1 MKTKRMEELL
11 KRIMVD
17 ILEAVEDAI
26 EMGEDPLC
34 RIRPRRSGKPGF
46 VIETRRSRTS
56 ANQDGG
62 DYDHWTVIVPHANGI
77 VEVRRSW
84 SCQLQDYG
92 EPPEF
97 FRLVSKPS

>member
-17 ILEAVEDAI
+17 ILEAVEDAT
-26 EMGEDPLC
+26 EMGEDPLQ
-34 RIRPRRSGKPGF
+34 RIRPRWSGEPGL

-62 DYDHWTVIVPHANGI
+62 DYDHWVVVIPRPDGI
-77 VEVRRSW
+77 VEVRRDW
-84 SCQLQDYG
+84 SCQLQDYD

-97 FRLVSKPS
+97 FRLV